1 MATMSGV
8 GGDSCPICLE
18 PVTGE
23 AFLDQCFHR
32 FCYHCILQWSEMV
45 LAASSAKSGNNR
57 KRPLPPL
64 ECPLC
69 KTHYTSIVHDLVSSS
84 KFQRDF
90 LLAPDGR
97 QFRLLEAH
105 RRRLAVYQNP
115 GTCTGKISGPVV
127 KANKWLP
134 CFVRR
139 ELEALMQDD
148 DVAMV
153 THHVTGVVDSL
164 QKRSRSSMFRP
175 ADASSSTR
183 KNWCTAVAA
192 AVRPF
197 VFEDAETFAVELWKF
212 LDAGLDIAFYDQ
224 QLLDS
229 AELGVASD
237 AAGADEVVV
246 ESTRPDIMLLDEDMQ
261 A

>member
-1 MATMSGV
+1 MAGSAE
-8 GGDSCPICLE
+8 SCPICLE
-18 PVTGE
+18 TVTGE

-45 LAASSAKSGNNR
+45 LTAASAKTGNNP
-57 KRPLPPL
+57 KLAAPLL

-69 KTHYTSIVHDLVSSS
+69 KTHYTSIVHDLVSGS

-105 RRRLAVYQNP
+105 RRRLAAYHHGQAAAADLNSAAR
-115 GTCTGKISGPVV
+115 GVV

-134 CFVRR
+134 CWVRR

-153 THHVTGVVDSL
+153 THHVVGVVENL
-164 QKRSRSSMFRP
+164 QRRSRGAMVDV
-175 ADASSSTR
+175 A
-183 KNWCTAVAA
+183 KNWCGAVAA

-197 VFEDAETFAVELWKF
+197 VFEDAEMFAVELWKF
-212 LDAGLDIAFYDQ
+212 LDAGMDIAFYDQ

-229 AELGVASD
+229 ENNIIATVRE
-237 AAGADEVVV
+237 ETRRPVV
-246 ESTRPDIMLLDEDMQ
+246 LLDEDVEPN
-261 A
+261 